1 MSQYRT
7 FTAADAVAY
16 ARQYGQ
22 VIHPETLVSADEIGD
37 GNLNLVFKIR
47 DGAGVSQVIVK
58 QALPYVRCVG
68 ESWPLTLDRARIE
81 AETLLVHGALCP
93 QHTVKIVHH
102 DPELA
107 VMVQEDLSDH
117 HIWRSELL
125 KGHHYP
131 EAIGQLAE
139 YLAQTLFYTSDLY
152 QTAQTKKREVSC
164 FTNPELCQITEDLF
178 FTDPYQDHER
188 NQFDKRLL
196 PAILELRNDS
206 VVRVAVASLKHRF
219 LSKAEALLHGDIH
232 SGSIFVA
239 EGKLKVIDAEFGFYG
254 PMGFDLGTVLGNLL
268 LNYCGLP
275 GLLGLRDAV
284 AKREQRLQDI
294 RALWLGFTERFLLL
308 CQRDTRDVALAQP
321 GYAEQFLQ
329 QVWFDTVGYCGT
341 EMIRRIIGLAHVAD
355 LDSISDTGMR
365 VECQR
370 SALYLGRALIANAA
384 QIESVDALLA
394 HVRQYGC

>member
-1 MSQYRT
+1 MSLYRT
-7 FTAADAVAY
+7 FTAADAVEY

-22 VIHPETLVSADEIGD
+22 LADPQALVSADEIGD

-47 DGAGVSQVIVK
+47 DRDGVSRVIVK

-81 AETLLVHGALCP
+81 AETLLIHGGVCP
-93 QHTVKIVHH
+93 RHTVKVLHH

-117 HIWRSELL
+117 HIWRNELI
-125 KGHHYP
+125 KGHYYP
-131 EAIGQLAE
+131 LAAGQLAE
-139 YLAQTLFYTSDLY
+139 YLAQTLFHTSDFY
-152 QTAQTKKREVSC
+152 QTAQEKKAEVSR

-178 FTDPYQDHER
+178 FTDPYIDHER
-188 NQFDKRLL
+188 NQFDEALL
-196 PAILELRNDS
+196 PQVRALRDDTAL
-206 VVRVAVASLKHRF
+206 RLAVAGLKHRF

-254 PMGFDLGTVLGNLL
+254 PIGFDVGSALGNLL

-275 GLLGLRDAV
+275 GLLGPRDA
-284 AKREQRLQDI
+284 AAGREQRLQDV
-294 RALWLGFTERFLLL
+294 RELWLIFADRFLAL
-308 CQRDTRDVALAQP
+308 CHQQTREIALAVP

-329 QVWFDTVGYCGT
+329 QVWTDAIGYCGS
-341 EMIRRIIGLAHVAD
+341 ELIRRTIGLAHVAD
-355 LDSISDTGMR
+355 LDSISDAEMR
-365 VECQR
+365 AECQR
-370 SALYLGRALIANAA
+370 SALNLGRALIVNAV
-384 QIESVDALLA
+384 QIEHIDALLA
-394 HVRQYGC
+394 RIRQNG

>member
-7 FTAADAVAY
+7 FTAADAVEY

-22 VIHPETLVSADEIGD
+22 LAEPQALVSADEIGD

-47 DGAGVSQVIVK
+47 DGDGVSRVIVK

-81 AETLLVHGALCP
+81 AETLLIHGALCP
-93 QHTVKIVHH
+93 RHTVKILHH

-117 HIWRSELL
+117 HIWRSELV
-125 KGHHYP
+125 KGRYYP
-131 EAIGQLAE
+131 LAAGQLAE
-139 YLAQTLFYTSDLY
+139 YLAQTLFHTSDFY
-152 QTAQTKKREVSC
+152 QTAQLKKAEVSR

-178 FTDPYQDHER
+178 FSDPYQDHER
-188 NQFDKRLL
+188 NHFDEALL
-196 PAILELRNDS
+196 PQVLELRNDAALKL
-206 VVRVAVASLKHRF
+206 AVAGLKHRF

-239 EGKLKVIDAEFGFYG
+239 EGKLKAIDAEFGFYG
-254 PMGFDLGTVLGNLL
+254 PIGFDIGTAIGNLL

-275 GLLGLRDAV
+275 GLFGPRDA
-284 AKREQRLQDI
+284 AAGREQRLQDI
-294 RALWLGFTERFLLL
+294 RELWLIFADRFLAL
-308 CQRDTRDVALAQP
+308 CHQHSRDATLALP

-329 QVWFDTVGYCGT
+329 QVWADAVGYCGT
-341 EMIRRIIGLAHVAD
+341 ELIRRTIGLAHVAD
-355 LDSISDTGMR
+355 LDSITDAEMR

-370 SALYLGRALIANAA
+370 SALNLGRVLIVNAPHIA
-384 QIESVDALLA
+384 HIDALLA
-394 HVRQYGC
+394 RIRQHG

>member
-7 FTAADAVAY
+7 FTVADAVEY

-22 VIHPETLVSADEIGD
+22 MPDPQALVSADEIGD

-47 DGAGVSQVIVK
+47 DRARISRVIVK

-81 AETLLVHGALCP
+81 AETLLIHGALCSH
-93 QHTVKIVHH
+93 HTVRVLHH

-117 HIWRSELL
+117 HIWRSELM
-125 KGHHYP
+125 KGHYYP
-131 EAIGQLAE
+131 QAVGQLAE
-139 YLAQTLFYTSDLY
+139 YLAQTLFHTSDFY
-152 QTAQTKKREVSC
+152 QAAQAKKAEVSR

-178 FTDPYQDHER
+178 FTDPYHDHER
-188 NQFDKRLL
+188 NQFDDVLL
-196 PAILELRNDS
+196 PHVTVLRKDTALKL
-206 VVRVAVASLKHRF
+206 AVAGLKHRF

-239 EGKLKVIDAEFGFYG
+239 EGRLKAIDAEFGFYG
-254 PMGFDLGTVLGNLL
+254 PIGFDVGTALGNLL

-275 GLLGLRDAV
+275 GLLGPREATDC
-284 AKREQRLQDI
+284 REQRLLDV
-294 RALWLGFTERFLLL
+294 RELWLTFAGRFLSL
-308 CQRDTRDVALAQP
+308 CQQHSRDVTLATP

-329 QVWFDTVGYCGT
+329 QVWQDAVGYGGT
-341 EMIRRIIGLAHVAD
+341 ELIRRTIGLAHVAD
-355 LDSISDTGMR
+355 LDSIADPEMR
-365 VECQR
+365 AECQR
-370 SALYLGRALIANAA
+370 SALNLGRTLIVNAA
-384 QIESVDALLA
+384 QVEHVDALLA
-394 HVRQYGC
+394 RIRQHG

>member
-7 FTAADAVAY
+7 FTAADAVEY

-22 VIHPETLVSADEIGD
+22 LADPQALVSADEIGD

-47 DGAGVSQVIVK
+47 DADGVSRVVVK

-81 AETLLVHGALCP
+81 AETLLIHGALCP
-93 QHTVKIVHH
+93 RHTVQVLHH

-117 HIWRSELL
+117 HIWRSELV
-125 KGHHYP
+125 KGRYYP
-131 EAIGQLAE
+131 LAAGQLAE
-139 YLAQTLFYTSDLY
+139 YLAQTLFHTSDFY
-152 QTAQTKKREVSC
+152 QTTQLKKAEVSR

-178 FTDPYQDHER
+178 FSDPYQDHER
-188 NQFDKRLL
+188 NQFDEALL
-196 PAILELRNDS
+196 PQVLALRDDAALKL
-206 VVRVAVASLKHRF
+206 AVAGLKHRF

-239 EGKLKVIDAEFGFYG
+239 EGKLKAIDAEFGFYG
-254 PMGFDLGTVLGNLL
+254 PIGFDIGTALGNLL

-275 GLLGLRDAV
+275 GLFGPRDA
-284 AKREQRLQDI
+284 AAGREQRLQDV
-294 RALWLGFTERFLLL
+294 RELWLIFADRFLAL
-308 CQRDTRDVALAQP
+308 CHQHSRDATLALP

-329 QVWFDTVGYCGT
+329 QVWTDAVGYCGT
-341 EMIRRIIGLAHVAD
+341 ELIRRTIGLAHVAD
-355 LDSISDTGMR
+355 LDSITDAEMR
-365 VECQR
+365 GECQR
-370 SALYLGRALIANAA
+370 NALNLGRALIVNAPH
-384 QIESVDALLA
+384 IEHIDALLA
-394 HVRQYGC
+394 RIRQHG

>member
-1 MSQYRT
+1 MSHYRT
-7 FTAADAVAY
+7 FTAADAVEY

-22 VIHPETLVSADEIGD
+22 LADPHALVSADEIGD

-47 DGAGVSQVIVK
+47 DRDGISRVIVK

-81 AETLLVHGALCP
+81 AETLLIHGGFCP
-93 QHTVKIVHH
+93 RHTVKVLHH

-125 KGHHYP
+125 KGKYYP
-131 EAIGQLAE
+131 LAVGQLAE
-139 YLAQTLFYTSDLY
+139 YLAQTLFHTSDFY
-152 QTAQTKKREVSC
+152 QSAQQKKAEVSR

-178 FTDPYQDHER
+178 FTDPYIDHER
-188 NQFDKRLL
+188 NQFDAALL
-196 PAILELRNDS
+196 PQVVELRNDAPLKL
-206 VVRVAVASLKHRF
+206 AVAGLKHRF

-239 EGKLKVIDAEFGFYG
+239 EGKLKAIDAEFGFYG
-254 PMGFDLGTVLGNLL
+254 PIGFDVGSVLGNLL

-275 GLLGLRDAV
+275 GLLGARDA
-284 AKREQRLQDI
+284 AAGREQRLQDV
-294 RALWLGFTERFLLL
+294 RELWLIFSDRFLAL
-308 CQRDTRDVALAQP
+308 CHQQTRELALAVP

-329 QVWFDTVGYCGT
+329 QVWTDAVGYCGS
-341 EMIRRIIGLAHVAD
+341 ELIRRTIGLAHVAD
-355 LDSISDTGMR
+355 LDSIDDTEMR
-365 VECQR
+365 IECQR
-370 SALYLGRALIANAA
+370 NALGLGRALIVNAP
-384 QIESVDALLA
+384 QIEHIDALLA
-394 HVRQYGC
+394 RIRQNG

>member
-7 FTAADAVAY
+7 FTAADAVEY

-22 VIHPETLVSADEIGD
+22 LADPQALVSADEIGD

-47 DGAGVSQVIVK
+47 DADGISRVIVK

-81 AETLLVHGALCP
+81 AETLLIHGALCP
-93 QHTVKIVHH
+93 RHTVQILHH

-117 HIWRSELL
+117 HIWRSELV
-125 KGHHYP
+125 KGRYYP
-131 EAIGQLAE
+131 LAAGQLAE
-139 YLAQTLFYTSDLY
+139 YLAQTLFHTSDFY
-152 QTAQTKKREVSC
+152 QTAQLKKAEVSR

-178 FTDPYQDHER
+178 FSDPYQDHER
-188 NQFDKRLL
+188 NQFDEALL
-196 PAILELRNDS
+196 PQVLALRDDAALKL
-206 VVRVAVASLKHRF
+206 AVAGLKHRF

-239 EGKLKVIDAEFGFYG
+239 EGKLKAIDAEFGFYG
-254 PMGFDLGTVLGNLL
+254 PIGFDIGTALGNLL

-275 GLLGLRDAV
+275 GLFGPRDA
-284 AKREQRLQDI
+284 AAGREQRLQDV
-294 RALWLGFTERFLLL
+294 RELWLIFADRFLAL
-308 CQRDTRDVALAQP
+308 CHQHSRDATLALP

-329 QVWFDTVGYCGT
+329 QVWTDAVGYCGT
-341 EMIRRIIGLAHVAD
+341 ELIRRTIGLAHVAD
-355 LDSISDTGMR
+355 LDSITDAEMR
-365 VECQR
+365 AECQR
-370 SALYLGRALIANAA
+370 NALNLGRALIVNAPH
-384 QIESVDALLA
+384 IEHIDALLA
-394 HVRQYGC
+394 RIRQHG